1 MSERQLTLLAALN
14 MMVAVGAGAFGAHRL
29 KRMLSPGLLVIWQ
42 TGVSYHLVH
51 ALGLFI
57 VALMMG
63 RFTSSLLATAGL
75 LMFVGIVLFCGS
87 LYVLALTGMR
97 PLGMVTPLGGVAFLL
112 VWALIVPGAPTTGHE
127 RLTA

>member
-14 MMVAVGAGAFGAHRL
+14 MMVAVGAGAFGAHGL
-29 KRMLSPGLLVIWQ
+29 KRMLSPDLLVIWQ
-42 TGVSYHLVH
+42 TGVTYHLVH

-75 LMFVGIVLFCGS
+75 LMFAGILLFCGS

-112 VWALIVPGAPTTGHE
+112 AWAMIAWSAYRRT
-127 RLTA
+127 